1 MAGEYAVLGLGQFGH
16 AVATSLARQ
25 GQPVLAVDQKME
37 RVESLK
43 NQVDAAVQA
52 DATDED
58 TLHSLEIDAMTTVVV
73 AIGAHSTEASILTT
87 ALLSQMGV
95 PRIVARS
102 STDLHA
108 RVLRTIG
115 AHEVINPEGDMGERL
130 ANRLCRPNVLD
141 QLQLG
146 EAILAEVN
154 LPESM
159 IGHTLAEVDLRSRYD
174 VSVIAIQRD
183 GEIDANPRPDDNLH
197 SGDVLVVLG
206 EQASIDELS
215 ALA

>member
-1 MAGEYAVLGLGQFGH
+1 MAGEYAVLGLGQFGRK
-16 AVATSLARQ
+16 VATSLARQ
-25 GQPVLAVDQKME
+25 GQPVLAVDEEMS
-37 RVESLK
+37 RVESVK

-58 TLHSLEIDAMTTVVV
+58 ALHSLEIDQMTTVVN

-87 ALLSQMGV
+87 ALLAQMGV

-108 RVLRTIG
+108 RILRTIG
-115 AHEVINPEGDMGERL
+115 AHEVVDPEGDMGKRL

-141 QLQLG
+141 QLELG
-146 EAILAEVN
+146 DAILAEVT

-159 IGHTLAEVDLRSRYD
+159 VGDTLAGVDLRNRFE

-183 GEIDANPRPDDNLH
+183 GEINPNPRPDDNLH

-206 EQASIDELS
+206 KQPSIDELS